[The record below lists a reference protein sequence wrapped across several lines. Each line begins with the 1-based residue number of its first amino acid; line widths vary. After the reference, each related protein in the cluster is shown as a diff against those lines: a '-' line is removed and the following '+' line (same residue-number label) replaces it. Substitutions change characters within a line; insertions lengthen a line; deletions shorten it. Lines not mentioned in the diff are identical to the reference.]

1 MNTWWDESVS
11 RSFKLAFKHT
21 SDESYATNLL
31 QVKQI
36 RLMFHRSTVKWKL
49 KILVEI

>member
-1 MNTWWDESVS
+1 MNIWWDESTS
-11 RSFKLAFKHT
+11 RSFKLAFKYKP
-21 SDESYATNLL
+21 DEYYATNLL

-36 RLMFHRSTVKWKL
+36 RLMFHRSNVKWKL